1 MPTATI
7 AIPPATE
14 HVRVVRMV
22 AGAAARRGRVP
33 EELID
38 EVRLAVGEAVARVV
52 LRHRRA
58 GLGDDVVVALRDD
71 PESFE
76 VEISDRTPVDIAD
89 DDDGLSV
96 ALTQSLVPQSSISP
110 AEGHQR
116 IRLVWPLE
124 EDGGDAPDRGPLTA
138 E

>member
-7 AIPPATE
+7 AIPPETE

-22 AGAAARRGRVP
+22 AGSAARRGRVP

-58 GLGDDVVVALRDD
+58 GIRDDVVVALRDD
-71 PESFE
+71 PEAFE
-76 VEISDRTPVDIAD
+76 VEINDRTSAELAD
-89 DDDGLSV
+89 TDNGLSA
-96 ALTQSLVPQSSISP
+96 ALTSALAPQCSVTP
-110 AEGHQR
+110 FATGQR
-116 IRLVWPLE
+116 VRLVWPLQE
-124 EDGGDAPDRGPLTA
+124 EPAG
-138 E
+138 

>member
-1 MPTATI
+1 MPTATV

-33 EELID
+33 EELLD
-38 EVRLAVGEAVARVV
+38 EIRLAVGEAVARVV

-58 GLGDDVVVALRDD
+58 GITEDVVVCLRDD
-71 PESFE
+71 PEAFE
-76 VEISDRTPVDIAD
+76 VEITDLTPMDLAD

-96 ALTQSLVPQSSISP
+96 ALTQSLVPHSSVAP
-110 AEGHQR
+110 QDGHQV

-124 EDGGDAPDRGPLTA
+124 EPAGL
-138 E
+138 

>member
-7 AIPPATE
+7 AIPPMTE
-14 HVRVVRMV
+14 HVRVARMV

-33 EELID
+33 EDLID

-58 GLGDDVVVALRDD
+58 GISEDVEVSLRDD
-71 PESFE
+71 PEAFE
-76 VEISDRTPVDIAD
+76 VEIIDRTPVDVPD

-96 ALTQSLVPQSSISP
+96 ALTASLVPQSSVSP
-110 AEGHQR
+110 ANGHQR
-116 IRLVWPLE
+116 IRLVWPL
-124 EDGGDAPDRGPLTA
+124 DDLLAD
-138 E
+138 

>member
-1 MPTATI
+1 VPTATV

-33 EELID
+33 EELLD
-38 EVRLAVGEAVARVV
+38 EIRLAVGEAVARVV

-58 GLGDDVVVALRDD
+58 GITEDVVVCLRDD
-71 PESFE
+71 PEAFE
-76 VEISDRTPVDIAD
+76 VEITDLTPMDLAD

-96 ALTQSLVPQSSISP
+96 ALTQSLVPHSSVAP
-110 AEGHQR
+110 QDGHQV

-124 EDGGDAPDRGPLTA
+124 EPAGL
-138 E
+138 

>member
-1 MPTATI
+1 MPTATV

-33 EELID
+33 EELLD
-38 EVRLAVGEAVARVV
+38 EIRLAVGEAVARVV

-58 GLGDDVVVALRDD
+58 GITEDVVVCLRDD
-71 PESFE
+71 PEAFE
-76 VEISDRTPVDIAD
+76 VEITDLTPMDLAH

-96 ALTQSLVPQSSISP
+96 ALTQSLVPHSSVAP
-110 AEGHQR
+110 QDGHQV

-124 EDGGDAPDRGPLTA
+124 EPAGL
-138 E
+138 